1 MALSTTGLVNT
12 HTHLHG
18 ALYYRPSQHA
28 CPFTWRSLL
37 QAKSTRMPIYIA
49 LSTTGLVNTHAHL
62 HGALYYRPSQHACPF
77 TILMHFPRFPHSF
90 ISYLLLGVCNPS
102 SVRLCT
108 LWRTFLPYDY
118 VRYDVHFCRTIMY
131 VMTYIFAVRLCTLW
145 RTFLP
150 YDYVRYDVHFCRT
163 IMYVMTYIFAVK
175 TIRVCG
181 TVFFFNS
188 RPNFDL

>member
-1 MALSTTGLVNT
+1 MPIYIALSTTSLVNT
-12 HTHLHG
+12 HAHLHS

-90 ISYLLLGVCNPS
+90 ISYLLFYATQV
-102 SVRLCT
+102 
-108 LWRTFLPYDY
+108 PYDC

-131 VMTYIFAVRLCTLW
+131 VMTYIFAVRLCTL
-145 RTFLP
+145 
-150 YDYVRYDVHFCRT
+150 
-163 IMYVMTYIFAVK
+163 
-175 TIRVCG
+175 
-181 TVFFFNS
+181 
-188 RPNFDL
+188 